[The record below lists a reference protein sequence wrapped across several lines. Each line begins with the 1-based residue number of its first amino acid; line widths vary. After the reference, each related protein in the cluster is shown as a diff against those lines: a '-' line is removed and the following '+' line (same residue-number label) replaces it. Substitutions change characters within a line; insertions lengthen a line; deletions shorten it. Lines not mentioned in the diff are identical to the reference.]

1 MTKYCI
7 QIILLIFINQLCGQN
22 LPTEYKNL
30 TKKADSLYEIKNY
43 KYAALLYSK
52 AFATLRGMGRVKDR
66 FSAACSWALAD
77 YPDSAFYQLEKI
89 ASKGFYCEHEKLTKE
104 NALNSIH
111 DNPRWKPVLEKM
123 QHNQDSIE
131 ANMDKKLIV
140 KLDSLEREDQKW
152 RNYLTKLHNREF
164 HNDSVDPKTIL
175 PNMAAVDRRNGIEV
189 RKIFFK
195 YGFPNYDLV
204 GTRGS
209 SNFWLLVQHQDSDPK
224 FQDSVLTAMK
234 IEAEKGK
241 ASLIDYAYL
250 IDRVKLNTGEK
261 QIYGTQMQ
269 LNSDGTSYKTQPVIE
284 PEKLNE
290 RRALVG
296 LDTIEE
302 YIKLINN
309 QLHGYLKK
317 K

>member
-1 MTKYCI
+1 
-7 QIILLIFINQLCGQN
+7 
-22 LPTEYKNL
+22 
-30 TKKADSLYEIKNY
+30 
-43 KYAALLYSK
+43 
-52 AFATLRGMGRVKDR
+52 
-66 FSAACSWALAD
+66 
-77 YPDSAFYQLEKI
+77 
-89 ASKGFYCEHEKLTKE
+89 
-104 NALNSIH
+104 
-111 DNPRWKPVLEKM
+111 
-123 QHNQDSIE
+123 
-131 ANMDKKLIV
+131 
-140 KLDSLEREDQKW
+140 
-152 RNYLTKLHNREF
+152 
-164 HNDSVDPKTIL
+164 
-175 PNMAAVDRRNGIEV
+175 MAAVDRRNGIEV